1 MTITTAMCTS
11 FKQELLQA
19 GHNFSVG
26 GANFR
31 LALFDATATMDAA
44 TTTYS
49 GANET
54 TGPGYTAGGQAL
66 TNVEPAT
73 SGTTAFT
80 DFGDVVW
87 TGATFSARGAQIF
100 NNSNGNKSVS
110 VHDFGAT
117 VSVVSGNLTVSFPNA
132 TASEAILRL
141 A

>member
-1 MTITTAMCTS
+1 MCTS

-19 GHNFSVG
+19 GHNFSSG
-26 GANFR
+26 GNNFR
-31 LALFDATATMDAA
+31 LALFDSTATMNAT

-54 TGPGYTAGGQAL
+54 TGTGYTAGGKVL
-66 TNVEPAT
+66 TNVDPTT

-80 DFGDVVW
+80 DFGDLVW
-87 TGATFSARGAQIF
+87 TASTFSARGAQIF

-117 VSVVSGNLTVSFPNA
+117 VSVVSGNLTVSFPAANA
-132 TASEAILRL
+132 SDAILRL